1 MTSLERG
8 LESQIDKN
16 VFILFGESLTDY
28 ELVIEG
34 YEYHLPLLD
43 SKKNARWGAS
53 NSIKDSSRE
62 FTHVCN

>member
-16 VFILFGESLTDY
+16 VFIFFGESLTDY
-28 ELVIEG
+28 EQVIEG

-43 SKKNARWGAS
+43 SKNARWGAS

>member
-16 VFILFGESLTDY
+16 VFIFFGESLTDY
-28 ELVIEG
+28 EQVIEG

-43 SKKNARWGAS
+43 SKKCPLGSEQLNQRFFKG
-53 NSIKDSSRE
+53 I
-62 FTHVCN
+62 HPCL

>member
-28 ELVIEG
+28 ELVIKG

-43 SKKNARWGAS
+43 SKKCPLGSEQLNQRFFKG
-53 NSIKDSSRE
+53 I
-62 FTHVCN
+62 HPCL